1 MALTK
6 RSEIDRIEVV
16 GGWNIQVRKNHI
28 IEEDG
33 EFLSNTFQRWTL
45 TPNMDI
51 STQEQMVQ
59 DIANVAWTP
68 EVRAAYN
75 EFKEKQ
81 ESNRL

>member
-6 RSEIDRIEVV
+6 RSEIDRIEIV

-33 EFLSNTFQRWTL
+33 KFLSNTFERWTL

-59 DIANVAWTP
+59 DIANVAWTQ

-75 EFKEKQ
+75 DFKAKQ
-81 ESNRL
+81 I